1 MNFIERYF
9 GMRGGDGLMEIMVLV
24 LLVVFGTLIG
34 MLLPI
39 ARAPKKESSQER
51 K

>member
-9 GMRGGDGLMEIMVLV
+9 GMRGGDGSMEIMVLV
-24 LLVVFGTLIG
+24 LLVVLGTLIG

-39 ARAPKKESSQER
+39 ARAPKKESSPE
-51 K
+51 KK